1 MMGDHMKKTFIGG
14 ATLAALA
21 LSVPAMAADLPVK
34 APVYKAPVE
43 VPYDWSGFYVG
54 LNGGYSWGRSA
65 TDFSVAGVTVL
76 STTQDLRGWVFGG
89 QAGYNW
95 QFNRNWLF
103 GLEADIQAT
112 GQRGSF
118 NFPTG
123 TVGPICPGPAAVA
136 LPCTTTVTTGTFEQ
150 KLPWFGT
157 ARARLGVLPGDRVL
171 LYVTGGLAFGE
182 VETDA
187 TATSTTTTAFLP
199 NGPVVGTTV
208 TNATASANTTRGGWT
223 VGGGAEWVI
232 SGPWTAKV
240 EYLHIDLGT
249 ITNTFAAFGGF
260 GTVTAS
266 SHVTDDIVRV
276 GLNYRFGGPVVAKY

>member
-123 TVGPICPGPAAVA
+123 TVGPICPGPAAAA
-136 LPCTTTVTTGTFEQ
+136 LPAPTPVTTGTFEQ
-150 KLPWFGT
+150 KLPCFGT

-171 LYVTGGLAFGE
+171 LYVTGGL
-182 VETDA
+182 
-187 TATSTTTTAFLP
+187 
-199 NGPVVGTTV
+199 
-208 TNATASANTTRGGWT
+208 
-223 VGGGAEWVI
+223 
-232 SGPWTAKV
+232 
-240 EYLHIDLGT
+240 
-249 ITNTFAAFGGF
+249 
-260 GTVTAS
+260 
-266 SHVTDDIVRV
+266 
-276 GLNYRFGGPVVAKY
+276 

>member
-1 MMGDHMKKTFIGG
+1 
-14 ATLAALA
+14 
-21 LSVPAMAADLPVK
+21 VK
-34 APVYKAPVE
+34 APLYKAPVE

-276 GLNYRFGGPVVAKY
+276 GLNYRFGGPVVARY